1 MILAI
6 GRAERFSPNSVDN
19 DAAILRSVCV
29 RLRQQGHS
37 VALVSESELTPDACA
52 DAYISMGRLESTLAL
67 LDSRQRDGAVVVN
80 GAGGVALCCDRM
92 SLVARFRS
100 QGIPVPAE
108 SGPHGYWLKRAHGV
122 AEGPMDVRFAANGCE
137 AAMVK
142 AEMQANGVA
151 EVLQCAH
158 VPGDLIK
165 FYGVRGTA
173 FFRHFYPGDDGITK
187 FGDEQRNGRPC
198 HYPFSVASLQAIAER
213 AAGVAGVD
221 VYGGDCI
228 VGHDGSIC
236 IIDFNDWPSFARC
249 REEAAEAIAATVA
262 GRMACLQME
271 KREIC

>member
-1 MILAI
+1 MLDILDQDI
-6 GRAERFSPNSVDN
+6 QFLPGVGPRRK
-19 DAAILRSVCV
+19 
-29 RLRQQGHS
+29 
-37 VALVSESELTPDACA
+37 ALLDKELGIKTYEDLLEHYPYKYIDRRHIYRISELTPDACA

-67 LDSRQRDGAVVVN
+67 LDARQRDGAVVVN

-92 SLVARFRS
+92 SLVALFRS

-108 SGPHGYWLKRAHGV
+108 SGPYGYWLKRAHGV

-142 AEMQANGVA
+142 AEMQANGIA

-213 AAGVAGVD
+213 AAGVAGVA
-221 VYGGDCI
+221 GAAGMAGPP
-228 VGHDGSIC
+228 GH
-236 IIDFNDWPSFARC
+236 PPARRYSC
-249 REEAAEAIAATVA
+249 RWKA
-262 GRMACLQME
+262 GTPTAPPRSG
-271 KREIC
+271 